1 MRIKIDP
8 ESGPGKLL
16 APFSRTI
23 NAMPEP
29 VAKSSGGLTTIA
41 GTAMTAAGSDM
52 LKFAVPA
59 PLDGINRELFN
70 LYRQLGSQSIAD
82 FSQQN
87 PIMGGL
93 SNCVIGC
100 GLIGFG
106 DQIGDFYG
114 DDSDKKKPK
123 SPS

>member
-1 MRIKIDP
+1 MRIKINPDN
-8 ESGPGKLL
+8 GPGKFL
-16 APFSRTI
+16 APFSHTI
-23 NAMPEP
+23 NAIPKP
-29 VAKSSGGLTTIA
+29 IAQSSGGLTTIA
-41 GTAMTAAGSDM
+41 GTAMTAAGSGV
-52 LKFAVPA
+52 LKLEVPA
-59 PLDGINRELFN
+59 PLKGIDRELFN

-114 DDSDKKKPK
+114 DDSDEERPK